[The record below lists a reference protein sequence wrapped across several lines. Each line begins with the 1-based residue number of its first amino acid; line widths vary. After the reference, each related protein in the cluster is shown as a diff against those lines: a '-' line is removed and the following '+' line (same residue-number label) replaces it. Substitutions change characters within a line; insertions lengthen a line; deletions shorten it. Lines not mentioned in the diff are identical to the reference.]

1 MFWII
6 PLAVLVL
13 FELIADVLAKEWSLR
28 NYPLILATAALLGY
42 LIANTS
48 WLIALRYGSGL
59 ARGAIVFSV
68 ASAILATGVGLLVY
82 KEQLSFIQIIGAML
96 GIVALILIFWE

>member
-6 PLAVLVL
+6 PLSILIF
-13 FELIADVLAKEWSLR
+13 FEMVADIFAKEWSLGNR
-28 NYPLILATAALLGY
+28 SLFYAVLSLFAYLL
-42 LIANTS
+42 ANTS

-68 ASAILATGVGLLVY
+68 ASAILASLIGIIFY
-82 KEQLSFIQIIGAML
+82 KEHLSHIQIA
-96 GIVALILIFWE
+96 GIVIGIVSIILIFWE